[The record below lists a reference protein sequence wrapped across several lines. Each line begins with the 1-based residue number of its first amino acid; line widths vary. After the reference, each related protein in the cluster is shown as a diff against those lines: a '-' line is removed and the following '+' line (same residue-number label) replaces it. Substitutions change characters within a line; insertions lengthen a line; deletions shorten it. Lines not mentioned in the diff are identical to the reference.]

1 MKKNWSWYLLF
12 FLFMGI
18 LIGGA
23 SAYFYQ
29 AAGKDLST
37 IYLISKQVTFWLLW
51 FVMYQPVY
59 VLTHKINQTKY
70 SQKFRLGL
78 QISASLV
85 IVFFHYVFYF
95 LLWYYTIIPGLG
107 LSKEYGPPIP
117 IFLVN
122 IPDTMVLSFIIYGAI
137 VLARYVS
144 NYYKK
149 YKEEELKSIQTA
161 EKLAQ
166 AELRALKMQLHPH
179 FLFNTLHAISALMH
193 KDIIIAEKMINRLSE
208 LLRYSLKNT
217 GQQLVSLRQEL
228 EFLELYLE
236 IEKVRFQGRL
246 KVNLHID
253 SRSLDAEVPHLI
265 LQPLV
270 ENALKH
276 GIAPQAKGGIITITA
291 QQVKETL
298 LLKVYDNGK
307 SMTATHFAHLKE
319 GIGLENTRLRLH
331 QLYDNKH
338 KFQVDNCQGKGFEV
352 SIDIPLKILQVNEYQ
367 SINS

>member
-1 MKKNWSWYLLF
+1 MRQNWSWYLLF

-18 LIGGA
+18 FIGGA
-23 SAYFYQ
+23 SAYLYQ
-29 AAGKDLST
+29 AAGKNLST
-37 IYLISKQVTFWLLW
+37 VYLISKQVAFWLLW
-51 FVMYQPVY
+51 FLMYQPVF
-59 VLTHKINQTKY
+59 VLTHRINQIGLSKIL
-70 SQKFRLGL
+70 RLGL
-78 QISASLV
+78 QILNGFV
-85 IVFFHYVFYF
+85 TVFIHYIFCF
-95 LLWYYTIIPGLG
+95 LIWYYVVMPAFRDNY
-107 LSKEYGPPIP
+107 SDPIP
-117 IFLVN
+117 YFLVN
-122 IPDTMVLSFIIYGAI
+122 IPDTMGLSFIIYGAI

-193 KDIIIAEKMINRLSE
+193 KDIIIAEKMINRLSD

-246 KVNLHID
+246 QVNLHID
-253 SRSLDAEVPHLI
+253 AKLLDAEVPHLI

-276 GIAPQAKGGIITITA
+276 GIAPKAKGGLITITA
-291 QQVKETL
+291 QIMQEML
-298 LLKVYDNGK
+298 LLKVNDDGK
-307 SMTATHFAHLKE
+307 SMTATHFTHLKE
-319 GIGLENTRLRLH
+319 GIGLENTRLRLG
-331 QLYDNKH
+331 QLYENNH
-338 KFQVDNCQGKGFEV
+338 KFQIDNCQGKGFEV
-352 SIDIPLKILQVNEYQ
+352 RISIPLKILQVNEYQ

>member
-18 LIGGA
+18 FIGGT
-23 SAYFYQ
+23 SAYLYQ
-29 AAGKDLST
+29 VAGKNLST
-37 IYLISKQVTFWLLW
+37 IYLISKQVAFWFLW
-51 FVMYQPVY
+51 FLMYQPVF
-59 VLTHKINQTKY
+59 VLTHRINQTRFSK
-70 SQKFRLGL
+70 KLRLVLHILNGL
-78 QISASLV
+78 IT
-85 IVFFHYVFYF
+85 VFIHYIFCF
-95 LLWYYTIIPGLG
+95 LIWYYVVMPTFRDN
-107 LSKEYGPPIP
+107 YADPIP
-117 IFLVN
+117 YFLVN
-122 IPDTMVLSFIIYGAI
+122 IPDTMGLSFIIYGAI

-193 KDIIIAEKMINRLSE
+193 KDIVIAEKMINRLSD

-236 IEKVRFQGRL
+236 IEKVRFQDRL
-246 KVNLHID
+246 KVDLHID
-253 SRSLDAEVPHLI
+253 AGSLDAEVPHLI

-276 GIAPQAKGGIITITA
+276 GIAPQAKGGMITITA
-291 QQVKETL
+291 QQVEETL

-331 QLYDNKH
+331 QLYENKH

-352 SIDIPLKILQVNEYQ
+352 SIYIPLKILQVNEYQ